1 MKVKDLLDIQE
12 VLTKR
17 VTPEDMNNE
26 DLAQHYSQ
34 SKEKYMHIL
43 DMDLIHLIR
52 SYSKCLNESYEYMS
66 DRAFTETDIN
76 NKEKIREH
84 LDKILSETYNTREL
98 LGD

>member
-26 DLAQHYSQ
+26 DLTQHYSQ

-52 SYSKCLNESYEYMS
+52 SYSKCLGEGYEYI
-66 DRAFTETDIN
+66 DVN

>member
-26 DLAQHYSQ
+26 DLTQHYSQ

-52 SYSKCLNESYEYMS
+52 SYSKCLCEGYEYI
-66 DRAFTETDIN
+66 DVN

>member
-52 SYSKCLNESYEYMS
+52 SYSKCLGEGYEYI
-66 DRAFTETDIN
+66 DVN

>member
-1 MKVKDLLDIQE
+1 MKVKDLLNIQE
-12 VLTKR
+12 VLEKR
-17 VTPEDMNNE
+17 KTPCDLHEEANLLNQHFSRSKNE
-26 DLAQHYSQ
+26 
-34 SKEKYMHIL
+34 YMDIL

-52 SYSKCLNESYEYMS
+52 SYSKCLGEGYEYI
-66 DRAFTETDIN
+66 DVN

>member
-1 MKVKDLLDIQE
+1 MKVKDLLEIQE

-52 SYSKCLNESYEYMS
+52 SYSKCLGEGYEYI
-66 DRAFTETDIN
+66 DVN

>member
-12 VLTKR
+12 VLTKK

-52 SYSKCLNESYEYMS
+52 SYSKCLGEGYEYI
-66 DRAFTETDIN
+66 DVN

>member
-1 MKVKDLLDIQE
+1 MIVRKLLELQSNIEERKVPCDLCDDEL
-12 VLTKR
+12 K
-17 VTPEDMNNE
+17 P
-26 DLAQHYSQ
+26 HYSE
-34 SKEKYMHIL
+34 SKGEFKNIL

-52 SYSKCLNESYEYMS
+52 SYSKSLGEGYEYI
-66 DRAFTETDIN
+66 DVN

>member
-1 MKVKDLLDIQE
+1 MKVKDLLDIQV

-52 SYSKCLNESYEYMS
+52 SYSKCLGEGYEYI
-66 DRAFTETDIN
+66 DVN

-84 LDKILSETYNTREL
+84 LDKILSET
-98 LGD
+98 

>member
-1 MKVKDLLDIQE
+1 MKVKDLLEIQE

-34 SKEKYMHIL
+34 SKEKYIHIL

-52 SYSKCLNESYEYMS
+52 SYSKCIGQKQDDEIYFDMTNKKEVRKKIDDIINISYELRGIIKN
-66 DRAFTETDIN
+66 D
-76 NKEKIREH
+76 
-84 LDKILSETYNTREL
+84 
-98 LGD
+98 

>member
-12 VLTKR
+12 VFTKR

-52 SYSKCLNESYEYMS
+52 SYSKCLGEGYEYI
-66 DRAFTETDIN
+66 DVN

>member
-43 DMDLIHLIR
+43 DMDLVHLVR
-52 SYSKCLNESYEYMS
+52 SYSKCLDEGYEYI
-66 DRAFTETDIN
+66 DVN